1 MQWCCVVLRQTQSL
15 YFQIKSLAITKL
27 FLFWLFVIRGANVNQ
42 LHCMSMSFSLFDAK
56 NFPMID
62 IQYPHESHES
72 MWKLTWRERYA
83 VFLQNFFSARGNETI
98 QWQIESFSF
107 SFTRSE
113 DWNTSSRTFSEWSKK
128 KKDIGRFPRKFR
140 ATVHSPAWKHPEK
153 LLCILAFN
161 FAIYV
166 WTVLKFCHHRKTV
179 GKLLVDQNHQLIAE
193 NGACHQKTF

>member
-72 MWKLTWRERYA
+72 MWKLTWAICRLLAKLFFGTRKRDNTMANWIFFLFSSHDQKTEIQVREL
-83 VFLQNFFSARGNETI
+83 FLNEVKKKI
-98 QWQIESFSF
+98 LEDFPESF
-107 SFTRSE
+107 T
-113 DWNTSSRTFSEWSKK
+113 
-128 KKDIGRFPRKFR
+128 

>member
-72 MWKLTWRERYA
+72 MWKLTWAICRLLAKLFFDTRKRDNTMA
-83 VFLQNFFSARGNETI
+83 NWIFFL
-98 QWQIESFSF
+98 FSF
-107 SFTRSE
+107 FFTRSE

-128 KKDIGRFPRKFR
+128 KDIGRFPRKF
-140 ATVHSPAWKHPEK
+140 HSNCAFSRVKTPRKITLHP
-153 LLCILAFN
+153 CI
-161 FAIYV
+161 
-166 WTVLKFCHHRKTV
+166 
-179 GKLLVDQNHQLIAE
+179 
-193 NGACHQKTF
+193 